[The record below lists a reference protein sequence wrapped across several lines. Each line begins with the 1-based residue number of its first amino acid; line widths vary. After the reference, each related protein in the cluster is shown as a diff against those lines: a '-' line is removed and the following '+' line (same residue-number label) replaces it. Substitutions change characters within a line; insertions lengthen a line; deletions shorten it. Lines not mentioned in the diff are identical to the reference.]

1 MNLTFLSTEQNNFS
15 NYLLEWYKTNK
26 RDLPWRNTKNPYKI
40 WLSEVILQQ
49 TKISQGLPYYIKF
62 VNKFP
67 NVSKLAYASEQ
78 EILKMWEGLGY
89 YSRARNLHKTAK
101 IVIRDYNGIFP
112 NNFDELIKLPGIGDY
127 TASAISSF
135 SINEINPVI
144 DGNVYRFFSRLVGIK
159 TPINSYKSLNEFK
172 KIGYELISKTNP
184 SEFNQAIMDYGSLI
198 CTPKSPNCLECLYKN
213 SCFANLNQKI
223 HEYPVKNKKLK
234 IKIRFFNFLV
244 INLAERGT
252 LIEKR
257 IKKDIWQ
264 NLYQFPLIESKK
276 ILSKKEII
284 DQLNKMNLFK
294 NNYSYRLYLYQN
306 KSFNYKLTHQL
317 INSFFWIVE
326 VNNIDQNFV
335 EVKKLNTFPFPKP
348 ITKFLDNYNW

>member
-1 MNLTFLSTEQNNFS
+1 M
-15 NYLLEWYKTNK
+15 LEWYKINK

-144 DGNVYRFFSRLVGIK
+144 DGNVYRFFSRLIGIK

-172 KIGYELISKTNP
+172 KIGYKLISKTNP
-184 SEFNQAIMDYGSLI
+184 SEFNQAIMDYEEL
-198 CTPKSPNCLECLYKN
+198 KLYLVQN
-213 SCFANLNQKI
+213 
-223 HEYPVKNKKLK
+223 
-234 IKIRFFNFLV
+234 RFFKQIHT
-244 INLAERGT
+244 IN
-252 LIEKR
+252 
-257 IKKDIWQ
+257 
-264 NLYQFPLIESKK
+264 
-276 ILSKKEII
+276 
-284 DQLNKMNLFK
+284 
-294 NNYSYRLYLYQN
+294 
-306 KSFNYKLTHQL
+306 
-317 INSFFWIVE
+317 
-326 VNNIDQNFV
+326 
-335 EVKKLNTFPFPKP
+335 
-348 ITKFLDNYNW
+348 